1 MTASEEPDAETGE
14 GVTRGTEHPKYARL
28 VLRLGPVLAALALLM
43 AACAS
48 DGRELA
54 EPQDWQ
60 TTTTRPLPPT
70 SAPPQLAGD
79 TGLTLSS
86 PDFTPGGNLP
96 LISRCDGSN
105 KFPTLEW
112 TDVDL
117 DLGAVE
123 LAVTLADQTDPEN
136 PLLLW
141 LMAGISPDITVLPS
155 GTFPNEG
162 AFETLNDYGQL
173 GFGNPC
179 LESFESGRRDLQFK
193 LYVLGTP
200 SGLSSGAPGNTSWDD
215 ISARAVETATVLAR
229 VDSSPNP

>member
-1 MTASEEPDAETGE
+1 MGRSTN
-14 GVTRGTEHPKYARL
+14 RGCIG
-28 VLRLGPVLAALALLM
+28 GPPVRHYPHRVVRPGLILAAFVLAVS
-43 AACAS
+43 ACAS

-105 KFPTLEW
+105 KFPNLEW
-112 TDVDL
+112 SEVDL

-179 LESFESGRRDLQFK
+179 LESFESGERDLQFK

-215 ISARAVETATVLAR
+215 ISARAVETATVLTR
-229 VDSSPNP
+229 VESTP

>member
-1 MTASEEPDAETGE
+1 MGGTTLARVFRTALFA
-14 GVTRGTEHPKYARL
+14 V
-28 VLRLGPVLAALALLM
+28 VLAVLA

-60 TTTTRPLPPT
+60 TTTTRPPPPT

-86 PDFTPGGNLP
+86 PDFEPGGELP
-96 LISRCDGSN
+96 SVARCDGQN

-112 TDVDL
+112 TEPDP

-123 LAVTLADQTDPEN
+123 LAVTLSDQTDPEA

-141 LMAGISPDITVLPS
+141 LMAGINPGITQIPS
-155 GTFPNEG
+155 GTFPNDG
-162 AFETLNDYGQL
+162 AFETLNDYGQQ
-173 GFGNPC
+173 GFGTPC
-179 LESFESGRRDLQFK
+179 LESFETGRRDLQFK
-193 LYVLGTP
+193 LYVLDSA
-200 SGLSSGAPGNTSWDD
+200 SGLSSGAPGNTSWDE
-215 ISARAVETATVLAR
+215 ITAKAVETATVLAR
-229 VDSSPNP
+229 VDAFATP

>member
-1 MTASEEPDAETGE
+1 MVRPGLIFAAF
-14 GVTRGTEHPKYARL
+14 
-28 VLRLGPVLAALALLM
+28 ALAVS
-43 AACAS
+43 ACAS

-54 EPQDWQ
+54 EPRDWQ
-60 TTTTRPLPPT
+60 TTTTRPPPPT

-86 PDFTPGGNLP
+86 PDFMPGGNLP

-112 TDVDL
+112 TEVDA

-123 LAVTLADQTDPEN
+123 FAVTLADQTDPEG

-141 LMAGISPDITVLPS
+141 LMAGIGPDVTKISS
-155 GTFPNEG
+155 GTFPNDG

-173 GFGNPC
+173 GFGAPC
-179 LESFESGRRDLQFK
+179 LESFETGQRDLQFK
-193 LYVLGTP
+193 LYVLDSP
-200 SGLSSGAPGNTSWDD
+200 YGLSSGAPGNTSWDD
-215 ISARAVETATVLAR
+215 VSAKAVETATVLTK
-229 VDSSPNP
+229 VDSTP

>member
-1 MTASEEPDAETGE
+1 MPMSFK
-14 GVTRGTEHPKYARL
+14 GVTRRTGDAKYARS
-28 VLRLGPVLAALALLM
+28 VLRLGPALAALALLL

-60 TTTTRPLPPT
+60 TTTTRPPPPT
-70 SAPPQLAGD
+70 SAPEQLAGS

-96 LISRCDGSN
+96 LISRCDGLN

-112 TDVDL
+112 TEVDAS
-117 DLGAVE
+117 LGAVE
-123 LAVTLADQTDPEN
+123 LAVTLADQTDPEG

-173 GFGNPC
+173 GFGAPC
-179 LESFESGRRDLQFK
+179 LESFENGRRDLQFK
-193 LYVLGTP
+193 LYVLGSP

-215 ISARAVETATVLAR
+215 ISAKAVETATLLTR
-229 VDSSPNP
+229 VDSNP